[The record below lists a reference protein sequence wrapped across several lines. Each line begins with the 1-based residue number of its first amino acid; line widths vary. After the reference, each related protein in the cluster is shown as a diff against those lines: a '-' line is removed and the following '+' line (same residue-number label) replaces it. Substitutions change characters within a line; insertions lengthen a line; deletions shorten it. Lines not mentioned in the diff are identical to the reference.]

1 MGPKKWSQGYK
12 KNSAVSWAL
21 YVVPLLRVLPT
32 YFDAKDEF
40 FFSFFESSQARG
52 LIPSPTE
59 RYFQNW
65 TALFEEALL
74 SLWEVLKIH
83 IFKLTKQKPVA
94 LKVSL
99 KWEVNSNRNLPSQ
112 R

>member
-1 MGPKKWSQGYK
+1 MLKKVTQHRWGPRNDLRGI

-74 SLWEVLKIH
+74 SL
-83 IFKLTKQKPVA
+83 
-94 LKVSL
+94 
-99 KWEVNSNRNLPSQ
+99 
-112 R
+112 

>member
-1 MGPKKWSQGYK
+1 MGPKKWSQEYK

-21 YVVPLLRVLPT
+21 YVVPLLRVLPILMP
-32 YFDAKDEF
+32 KMNF

-65 TALFEEALL
+65 TTLFEEALL

-83 IFKLTKQKPVA
+83 IFKLTKQQPVA

-99 KWEVNSNRNLPSQ
+99 KWEVNSNRN
-112 R
+112 

>member
-1 MGPKKWSQGYK
+1 M
-12 KNSAVSWAL
+12 SWAL

-74 SLWEVLKIH
+74 SLALRS
-83 IFKLTKQKPVA
+83 FK
-94 LKVSL
+94 
-99 KWEVNSNRNLPSQ
+99 NSYLQINKAEACSSQ
-112 R
+112 GQFEMRSEQ